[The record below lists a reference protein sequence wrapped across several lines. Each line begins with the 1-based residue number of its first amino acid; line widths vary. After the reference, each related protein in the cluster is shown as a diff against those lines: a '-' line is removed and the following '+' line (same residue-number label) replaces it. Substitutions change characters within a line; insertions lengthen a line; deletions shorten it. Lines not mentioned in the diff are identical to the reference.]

1 MKAILK
7 IWGGQKV
14 GLRGNTQNLGWS
26 KIGKS
31 ALIGNF
37 YWQIFAKPQ
46 NNAIKS
52 SRASPK
58 NLETLKKTTNELL
71 INQNRIL

>member
-14 GLRGNTQNLGWS
+14 DLRGNSPNLGWS
-26 KIGKS
+26 KTCKS

-37 YWQIFAKPQ
+37 YWQIFAKTAKQ
-46 NNAIKS
+46 C
-52 SRASPK
+52 
-58 NLETLKKTTNELL
+58 
-71 INQNRIL
+71 NQGLGHHQKI